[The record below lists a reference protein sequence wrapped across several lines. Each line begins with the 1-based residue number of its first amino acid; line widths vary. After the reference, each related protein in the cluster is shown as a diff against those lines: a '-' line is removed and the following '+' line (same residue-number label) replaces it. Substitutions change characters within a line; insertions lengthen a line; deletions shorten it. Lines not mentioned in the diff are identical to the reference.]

1 MINVYEFLEKCTL
14 RLQELSAEIMQ
25 ISRDVN
31 AVLSKHDEYKSSF
44 KVIYGGKFNQNK
56 ETVAPMGFSATDKKE
71 EVGAFIENRKE
82 PIIFTL
88 KDGKVRKKGG
98 SYEIRFRK
106 FGYQK
111 SFCATSLE
119 EAQAKFKVFLKDL
132 NKQTQNGKVKPK
144 CKMTVATWATTY
156 LNSYKLYTLCD
167 KAFVN
172 IKRICERYV
181 IARLGDVELKNVKAI
196 QLQELLTS
204 IIADGKSRT
213 AEDVKTFLKGMFEK
227 AYFNDLIKSDPMRGV
242 SIPKHYR
249 KHGTTLTLHEERA
262 FVEAIKGDHYEPV
275 LLFLLYSGARVSEAE
290 RLTLSD
296 IDLTANT
303 VAIRTTK
310 LKDRVNA
317 QPRIVPIFPKLR
329 PVLEQAV
336 KSGITFPYKEM
347 ANKCGQRFKKYC
359 PSHHLHELR
368 HTFTSRCRENGID
381 NELTSLWTGH
391 SFAGN
396 TTSAVYTHFSMEF
409 QQKQAVRLDY

>member
-1 MINVYEFLEKCTL
+1 MRNVYEFLEKCTL
-14 RLQELSAEIMQ
+14 RLQELSVEIMQ
-25 ISRDVN
+25 ITRDVN
-31 AVLSKHDEYKSSF
+31 AVLTERDEFKSSF
-44 KVIYGGKFNQNK
+44 KVIYGGKFEQNK
-56 ETVAPMGFSATDKKE
+56 KTVAPMGFSATDKQE
-71 EVGAFIENRKE
+71 EEGALIENQKE

-98 SYEIRFRK
+98 SVEIRFRK

-111 SFCATSLE
+111 SFCAKTLE

-132 NKQTQNGKVKPK
+132 NKQTRNGKIKPK
-144 CKMTVATWATTY
+144 NKLTVATWATTY
-156 LNSYKLYTLCD
+156 LNSYKRFTLCD
-167 KAFVN
+167 KAFIN

-181 IARLGDVELKNVKAI
+181 IKQLGNLELRNVKAI
-196 QLQELLTS
+196 QLQELLTG
-204 IIADGKSRT
+204 IITDGKGRT
-213 AEDVKTFLKGMFEK
+213 AEDVNTFLKGMFEK
-227 AYFNDLIKSDPMRGV
+227 AVFNELIKSNPMKGV
-242 SIPKHYR
+242 QIPKHYR
-249 KHGTTLTLHEERA
+249 KHGTTLTLSEERA
-262 FVEAIKGDHYEPV
+262 FVDSIHGDHYEPV

-290 RLTLSD
+290 RLSLSD

-303 VAIRTTK
+303 VAIHTTK

-317 QPRIVPIFPKLR
+317 KPRIVPIFPKLR
-329 PVLEQAV
+329 PVLEQAI
-336 KSGITFPYKEM
+336 KSGVEFPYREM

-359 PSHHLHELR
+359 PIHHLHELR

-409 QQKQAVRLDY
+409 QQKQALRLDY

>member
-31 AVLSKHDEYKSSF
+31 AVLTKHDEYKSSF
-44 KVIYGGKFNQNK
+44 KVIYGGKFAQNK
-56 ETVAPMGFSATDKKE
+56 ETVAPMGFSTTDKRE
-71 EVGAFIENRKE
+71 ELGSLIENRKE
-82 PIIFTL
+82 PNIFTL
-88 KDGKVRKKGG
+88 KDGKVRNKGG
-98 SYEIRFRK
+98 SVEIRFRK

-111 SFCATSLE
+111 SFCAKTLE

-132 NKQTQNGKVKPK
+132 NKQTQNGKIKPK
-144 CKMTVATWATTY
+144 SKLTVATWATTY
-156 LNSYKLYTLCD
+156 LNSYKRFTLCD

-181 IARLGDVELKNVKAI
+181 IARLGDVELKNVKAL
-196 QLQELLTS
+196 QLQEFLTG
-204 IIADGKSRT
+204 IIADGKGRT
-213 AEDVKTFLKGMFEK
+213 AEDIKSFLKGMFEK
-227 AYFNDLIKSDPMRGV
+227 ALFNDFIKTNPMLGV
-242 SIPKHYR
+242 QIPKHYR
-249 KHGTTLTLHEERA
+249 KHGTTLTLYEETS
-262 FVEAIKGDHYEPV
+262 FVDSIRGDHYEPV

-317 QPRIVPIFPKLR
+317 KPRIVPIFPKLR

-359 PSHHLHELR
+359 PNHHLHELR
-368 HTFTSRCRENGID
+368 HTFTTRCRENGID

-391 SFAGN
+391 TFAGN

-409 QQKQAVRLDY
+409 QQTQALRLDY